1 MNRYDQSFCCSRT
14 ASLRSGAPWS
24 DDRRRASSWPLLR
37 RRRVDEEEEEEEEEE
52 AEEEEAG
59 GVFVLKDGEPMLVL
73 SSSRSPGGWE
83 KEKEKRQ
90 GSETGR
96 VSEDSDGY

>member
-14 ASLRSGAPWS
+14 ASLCSGAPLS
-24 DDRRRASSWPLLR
+24 DDRRRASSWPLLL
-37 RRRVDEEEEEEEEEE
+37 RRRVDEEEEEEE
-52 AEEEEAG
+52 EEEEAG